1 MKIEHNTAGIN
12 PTAEHIDNLH
22 TGKFV
27 ELLPGTYMIKGAIND
42 RGFDQA
48 YALTNNKPKELILI
62 DVVEEAYREAVET
75 IVKDGYD
82 IKAILITGKTVLNDA
97 YADLET
103 LSEDAGGAKIYLH
116 PDIQPETEFEV
127 HDLTSSDSLISNFN
141 LEVFELP
148 PNKKGEVLIF
158 SGKNEGMLFAGDS
171 AKGSDYESD
180 TFIFSREKQEKQSD
194 EFEISKYWQNFRK
207 EFTYFFP
214 RMGKPAI
221 EVNGLTRSNIL
232 NWLSRGSS

>member
-12 PTAEHIDNLH
+12 PTAEFIDKQH

-48 YALTNNKPKELILI
+48 YALTNNNRKELILI
-62 DVVEEAYREAVET
+62 DVVEEAYREAVEA
-75 IVKDGYD
+75 IVKDGYK
-82 IKAILITGKTVLNDA
+82 IKAILITGKSVLNDA

-103 LSEDAGGAKIYLH
+103 LSEDAGGAEIYLH
-116 PDIQPETEFEV
+116 PDIQDQTDFEV
-127 HDLTSSDSLISNFN
+127 NNLNNSDSLISSFN

-148 PNKKGEVLIF
+148 PTKNGEVLIF

-171 AKGSDYESD
+171 AKGSDYDTD
-180 TFIFSREKQEKQSD
+180 TFIFSRENQDKQSH
-194 EFEISKYWQNFRK
+194 EFEISKYWENFRK

-214 RMGKPAI
+214 RQGKPAI
-221 EVNGLTRSNIL
+221 EVDGRTRSNIL

>member
-12 PTAEHIDNLH
+12 PTAEFIDNQH

-48 YALTNNKPKELILI
+48 YALTNNNRKELILI
-62 DVVEEAYREAVET
+62 DVVEEAYREAVQT
-75 IVKDGYD
+75 IVKDGYK

-97 YADLET
+97 YGDLET

-116 PDIQPETEFEV
+116 PDIQPETDLEV
-127 HDLTSSDSLISNFN
+127 NDLINSDSLISSFN
-141 LEVFELP
+141 LEIFELP
-148 PNKKGEVLIF
+148 PNKTGEVLVF
-158 SGKNEGMLFAGDS
+158 SSKNEGMLFAGDS
-171 AKGSDYESD
+171 AKGSDYDSD

-194 EFEISKYWQNFRK
+194 EFEVSKYWQNFSK

-221 EVNGLTRSNIL
+221 EVDSRTRSNIF

>member
-27 ELLPGTYMIKGAIND
+27 ELLSGTYMIKGAIND

-48 YALTNNKPKELILI
+48 YALTNNNRKELIFI

-75 IVKDGYD
+75 IVKDGYK
-82 IKAILITGKTVLNDA
+82 IKAILITGQSVLNDA

-103 LSEDAGGAKIYLH
+103 LSEDAGGAEIYLH
-116 PDIQPETEFEV
+116 PDIQPETDFKIN
-127 HDLTSSDSLISNFN
+127 DLINSDSLISSFN
-141 LEVFELP
+141 LEIFELP
-148 PNKKGEVLIF
+148 PNGNGEVLIY
-158 SGKNEGMLFAGDS
+158 SAKNEGMLFVGDS
-171 AKGSDYESD
+171 AKGSEYETD

-207 EFTYFFP
+207 EFTYLFP

-221 EVNGLTRSNIL
+221 EVDGRTRSNIL